1 MQQLEGFQFLT
12 ALDINMGYYKIQLNA
27 KFNDITTILTEFGK
41 FQYNVLLK
49 EMVMYGDIFQA
60 KVKKLLSDVE

>member
-60 KVKKLLSDVE
+60 KVNKLLSDVE